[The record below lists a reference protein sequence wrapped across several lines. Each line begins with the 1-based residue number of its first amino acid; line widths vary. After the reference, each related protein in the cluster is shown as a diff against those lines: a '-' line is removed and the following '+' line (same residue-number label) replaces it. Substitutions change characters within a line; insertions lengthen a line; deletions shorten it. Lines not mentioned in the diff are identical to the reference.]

1 MSSGGGWVSPGA
13 GVVGSSG
20 GGWGGGRAAGA
31 VVWVVSML
39 KLDWMR
45 VAWRVA
51 RKAALRR
58 ARGNEVVHVGGA
70 VEAGKGG
77 GGGVGGVDEVPN
89 GGGAYAKECGDDPW
103 EEDAS
108 AMGGAVGMF
117 FGFFGGTLGED
128 GGCIGDG
135 GGNVGG

>member
-1 MSSGGGWVSPGA
+1 MGSEHVE
-13 GVVGSSG
+13 VGSDEG
-20 GGWGGGRAAGA
+20 GVECGEEGGFTA
-31 VVWVVSML
+31 
-39 KLDWMR
+39 
-45 VAWRVA
+45 
-51 RKAALRR
+51 
-58 ARGNEVVHVGGA
+58 GNEVVGGA

-108 AMGGAVGMF
+108 AVGGAVGVF
-117 FGFFGGTLGED
+117 FVFFGGTLGED